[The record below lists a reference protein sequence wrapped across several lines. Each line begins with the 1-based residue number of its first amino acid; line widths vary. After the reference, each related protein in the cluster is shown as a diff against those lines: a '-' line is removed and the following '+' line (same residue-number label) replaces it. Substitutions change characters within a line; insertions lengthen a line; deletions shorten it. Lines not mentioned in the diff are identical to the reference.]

1 MKVFKRETRPGE
13 MFFDGQG
20 ALIPFRL
27 DKVKPETAPNAGAPS
42 GASTSPEQPGVVDVR
57 PGPEDRQR
65 DRRGDIRHGVSDGVP
80 DPNAPPTA

>member
-27 DKVKPETAPNAGAPS
+27 DNVKPEAAPSASAPS
-42 GASTSPEQPGVVDVR
+42 GTSTSPEQPGVVDAR
-57 PGPEDRQR
+57 PGPQDRQG

-80 DPNAPPTA
+80 DPNAPPAA